1 MIALPFSQALFIAA
15 KLDHFTRVT
24 GHRSGQ
30 FRAAGSYQGNAGMRG
45 ESFSSYPQRDPGTPG
60 SRAVFNFYIYNNS
73 DNSVSE
79 RVSS

>member
-1 MIALPFSQALFIAA
+1 
-15 KLDHFTRVT
+15 
-24 GHRSGQ
+24 
-30 FRAAGSYQGNAGMRG
+30 MRG